1 MLLLLLIIIQPKLRD
16 NSIYLEHEGFHIIQ
30 TLKFISCFTGPFLQ
44 QIHQIYYIIELFT
57 FPNKIGS
64 VYKPSY
70 CYSHTVLKQ
79 QHNTL
84 FNT

>member
-1 MLLLLLIIIQPKLRD
+1 MRD
-16 NSIYLEHEGFHIIQ
+16 S
-30 TLKFISCFTGPFLQ
+30 TLYKPLNLFFRFTGPFLQ
-44 QIHQIYYIIELFT
+44 QIHQVYYIIKLFT
-57 FPNKIGS
+57 FPKEIGF

-84 FNT
+84 FQYLKMTTLYSNSFMKSGNK